1 MDDYLHTTDD
11 RALSAGRN
19 NTTLETTTGAGAVKP
34 GLLAGCKA
42 SRVRGELIPLRHRG
56 CQARATSSE
65 TAPGLSSPDYLQAR
79 AAESGGNYDPLVLP
93 GSDSPAYD
101 LTNGTGA
108 VKPGATTSPLGR
120 HMTPGAT
127 RRL

>member
-1 MDDYLHTTDD
+1 MITSIPPMIGRFRQDATT
-11 RALSAGRN
+11 
-19 NTTLETTTGAGAVKP
+19 P
-34 GLLAGCKA
+34 LLKQ
-42 SRVRGELIPLRHRG
+42 PP
-56 CQARATSSE
+56 
-65 TAPGLSSPDYLQAR
+65 APGLSSPDYLQAR

-93 GSDSPAYD
+93 GSDSPAYY

-120 HMTPGAT
+120 HMTAGAT